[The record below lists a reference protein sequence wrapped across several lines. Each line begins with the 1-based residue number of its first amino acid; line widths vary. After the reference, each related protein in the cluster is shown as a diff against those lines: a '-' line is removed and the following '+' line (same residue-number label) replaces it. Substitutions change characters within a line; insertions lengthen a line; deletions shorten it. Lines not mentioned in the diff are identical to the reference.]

1 MMQVF
6 NSSRVQAPAISPH
19 ANASR
24 SQARPND
31 GESPNPNRRD
41 PLESRSVCGKQTK
54 QNNSKFLKCK
64 KCTNISTM
72 NVRTL
77 RQKSKR
83 LELINSMSRHSI
95 SILAIIDHKICH
107 EDEINYEQLDRHTL
121 ITSSAW
127 RNANNA
133 SAGGVGIIVN
143 RNAECNLAEI
153 IKFND
158 RILIAHFNGNPAT
171 SIIVHYSPCEGASD
185 AEEHYEN
192 LTAAT
197 ASVPKHNTILVLGDF
212 NAHLGSSHSSAPFSY
227 HNDTNKNGQLL
238 IDYLQES
245 NMMVGNTNFR
255 KKHSK
260 LWTFISDMSGS
271 KTQVDY
277 ILINRK
283 WKNSLK
289 NCEAYNS
296 FSNIGSDHRIVTA
309 KLKLSLRVPRK
320 VARIRY
326 DWNALKDSN
335 IQEQYTIALRNR
347 YQLLCNEPECS
358 NATKKYQNFIT
369 AHEEASKEHIP
380 QKTATRKKKRMSDDT
395 RITSARE
402 SVNSAFTEYAACTS
416 VDNHENLQEKKKSL
430 QIMYDVIQEEELSE
444 MITKVEQADANS
456 KHGMSWRLI
465 NEITG
470 RKDAKKGIIKGK
482 SKSERL
488 TKWHDYFKGL
498 LGDEP
503 VVTNREEDI
512 ETVFEPL
519 NIHDGPF
526 TMEEYQQV
534 KRKISNGKAA
544 GPDGIP
550 PEVFKLTNIDD
561 IILEFA
567 NNLLNNFDKPE
578 QWSINQIQPIPK
590 SGDLSNV
597 GNYRGI
603 ALSAIAAKIVNKML
617 LNRIQPV
624 LDPLLRPNQNG
635 FRPGRSTA
643 AHILAL
649 RRVIEGVYSQNR
661 KAIIIFVDFKKA
673 FDTIHRGKMLEILRK
688 YGVPDKLVMTVE
700 QLYIGTF
707 ASVLSPDGETDK
719 FEIKAGVLQGDT
731 LAPYLFAIVVDY
743 AMRQAIR
750 NNEEELGFMIQPSR
764 SRRHPAVCITDL
776 MFADDI
782 ALLSQ
787 EIAHAQELL
796 TRVEIE
802 AAKIGL
808 HLNAKKTELIT
819 FNFEDE
825 ITILTTKGNK
835 VANVL
840 DFKYL
845 GGWMASS
852 EKDFEIRKAMA
863 WSACNKLKL
872 IWSSNLSKFLKIRLF
887 RATVESVLLYNSE
900 TWTINKSMQRKIDGC
915 YTRMLRMALNISWKT
930 KTSNVDLYQKLP
942 PVSQTIRERRLRLSG
957 HLVRH
962 NEELAHNL
970 VLWEPT
976 GGRRNRGRQPVS
988 YTDVLKQDTGLESID
1003 ELKTAMLD
1011 RNDWKKRIKL
1021 GRADARPR

>member
-1 MMQVF
+1 M
-6 NSSRVQAPAISPH
+6 
-19 ANASR
+19 
-24 SQARPND
+24 
-31 GESPNPNRRD
+31 
-41 PLESRSVCGKQTK
+41 
-54 QNNSKFLKCK
+54 
-64 KCTNISTM
+64 
-72 NVRTL
+72 
-77 RQKSKR
+77 
-83 LELINSMSRHSI
+83 
-95 SILAIIDHKICH
+95 
-107 EDEINYEQLDRHTL
+107 
-121 ITSSAW
+121 
-127 RNANNA
+127 
-133 SAGGVGIIVN
+133 
-143 RNAECNLAEI
+143 
-153 IKFND
+153 
-158 RILIAHFNGNPAT
+158 
-171 SIIVHYSPCEGASD
+171 
-185 AEEHYEN
+185 
-192 LTAAT
+192 
-197 ASVPKHNTILVLGDF
+197 
-212 NAHLGSSHSSAPFSY
+212 
-227 HNDTNKNGQLL
+227 
-238 IDYLQES
+238 
-245 NMMVGNTNFR
+245 
-255 KKHSK
+255 
-260 LWTFISDMSGS
+260 
-271 KTQVDY
+271 
-277 ILINRK
+277 
-283 WKNSLK
+283 
-289 NCEAYNS
+289 
-296 FSNIGSDHRIVTA
+296 
-309 KLKLSLRVPRK
+309 RVPRK

-335 IQEQYTIALRNR
+335 IQAQYTITLRNR
-347 YQLLCNEPECS
+347 YQLLCDVPECS
-358 NATKKYQNFIT
+358 NATKKYENLIT

-380 QKTATRKKKRMSDDT
+380 QRIKTRKKKRMSDDT

-402 SVNSAFTEYAACTS
+402 SVNSAFTEYAAS
-416 VDNHENLQEKKKSL
+416 PSAENHDNLQEKKKSL
-430 QIMYDVIQEEELSE
+430 QSMYDVIQEEELSE
-444 MITKVEQADANS
+444 MIGKVEQADANS

-470 RKDAKKGIIKGK
+470 RKNAKKGIIKGK

-488 TKWHDYFKGL
+488 SKWHDYFKSL

-503 VVTNREEDI
+503 VVTNLEENI
-512 ETVFEPL
+512 ETVFESLDIP
-519 NIHDGPF
+519 DGPF

-567 NNLLNNFDKPE
+567 NNLLNNLDKPE

-603 ALSAIAAKIVNKML
+603 ALSAIAAKLVNKML

-661 KAIIIFVDFKKA
+661 KAIIVFVDFKKA
-673 FDTIHRGKMLEILRK
+673 FDSIHRGKMLEILRK
-688 YGVPDKLVMTVE
+688 YGVPDKIVKAVE
-700 QLYIGTF
+700 QLYLGTF

-750 NNEEELGFMIQPSR
+750 NKEDLGFMIQPSR
-764 SRRHPAVCITDL
+764 SSQYPAVCITDL

-787 EIAHAQELL
+787 EIAQAQELL
-796 TRVEIE
+796 TRVEME
-802 AAKIGL
+802 ASKIGL
-808 HLNAKKTELIT
+808 YINAKKTELMT
-819 FNFEDE
+819 FNYEDE
-825 ITILTTKGNK
+825 ITIITMKGDK
-835 VANVL
+835 VVNVL

-872 IWSSNLSKFLKIRLF
+872 IWSSSLSRNLKIRLF

-915 YTRMLRMALNISWKT
+915 YTRMLRMALGISWQAKV
-930 KTSNVDLYQKLP
+930 SNVDLYQKLQ

-957 HLVRH
+957 HLIRH
-962 NEELAHNL
+962 DDELAHNL

-976 GGRRNRGRQPVS
+976 RGRRNRGRQPVR
-988 YTDVLKQDTGLESID
+988 YTDVLKQDTGLESMD